1 MRPSFQFSPNTGK
14 YGPEITPYLD
24 TFYAVVNLRIQSE
37 GAKQPEITLYLN
49 TFHSVVNLRIQTK
62 YTKIRTRNICTI
74 LTQCKFFSNRYTS
87 KKIITTPYTKVNG
100 KL

>member
-37 GAKQPEITLYLN
+37 GGKQPEITLYLN

-62 YTKIRTRNICTI
+62 YTKIRTRNNSIFA
-74 LTQCKFFSNRYTS
+74 QF
-87 KKIITTPYTKVNG
+87 
-100 KL
+100 